1 MPNLFALNPLKPKE
15 GWGSPLPPDVCL
27 ATGFYPKTAEMI
39 LNVKNGPADK
49 LDTSKAVMSTQLKG
63 YFFAGF
69 TNKTLLSC
77 EMNGKTSNKS
87 SPADKS
93 SPANNT
99 SSSNNETSLT
109 HQSTNNYNLDL
120 CKDVHPEKARLN
132 FFLLVM
138 NGVRVI
144 FTKTVA
150 FSTLLTIRAMMF

>member
-1 MPNLFALNPLKPKE
+1 MPQG
-15 GWGSPLPPDVCL
+15 GWGSSPLPPDICL

-39 LNVKNGPADK
+39 LNVKNGPAEK
-49 LDTSKAVMSTQLKG
+49 LNTSEAVMSKNQKG

-69 TNKTLLSC
+69 TDKTLLSC

-99 SSSNNETSLT
+99 SSSNNDTSNLY
-109 HQSTNNYNLDL
+109 HQSTNNCNLDL

-150 FSTLLTIRAMMF
+150 FSTLLTIRAVMF

>member
-1 MPNLFALNPLKPKE
+1 MPE
-15 GWGSPLPPDVCL
+15 GGWGSSPLPPDVCL
-27 ATGFYPKTAEMI
+27 ATGFYPKTAEMV
-39 LNVKNGPADK
+39 LNVKNEPAVK
-49 LDTSKAVMSTQLKG
+49 LDTSKAVMSKNQKG

-77 EMNGKTSNKS
+77 EMKGKTSTIGSSSNKT

-99 SSSNNETSLT
+99 SSSNNDTSIY
-109 HQSTNNYNLDL
+109 HQSTNNCNLDL

-150 FSTLLTIRAMMF
+150 FSTLLTIRAMIF